1 MTDDLEAL
9 LGAGFMNA
17 IPQQQSKNEMIV
29 KKNVENYT
37 DQDLKI
43 KFIEETEDLLLKSGD
58 AVAAAL
64 EQATMAPGEGES
76 VAAIASLVNAHA
88 RLLDNYGKLYI
99 MQEKHRQAKELLEMK
114 MASQS
119 KMNTENNMTK
129 MTMTR
134 EMVMAE
140 LMKKGKVIDAEEN

>member
-9 LGAGFMNA
+9 LGTGFMNT
-17 IPQQQSKNEMIV
+17 ISQHQPKNEIIV
-29 KKNVENYT
+29 KKDVENYT
-37 DQDLKI
+37 DQDLKL
-43 KFIEETEDLLLKSGD
+43 KFLSETEDLLLKSGD

-88 RLLDNYGKLYI
+88 RLLDNYGKLY
-99 MQEKHRQAKELLEMK
+99 MLQEKHRQAKELLEMK
-114 MASQS
+114 MASQT

-140 LMKKGKVIDAEEN
+140 LMKKGKIVDVEEV

>member
-1 MTDDLEAL
+1 M
-9 LGAGFMNA
+9 
-17 IPQQQSKNEMIV
+17 K
-29 KKNVENYT
+29 
-37 DQDLKI
+37 LK
-43 KFIEETEDLLLKSGD
+43 FLSETEDLLLKSGD

-88 RLLDNYGKLYI
+88 RLLDNYGKLY
-99 MQEKHRQAKELLEMK
+99 MLQEKHRQAKELLEMK
-114 MASQS
+114 MASQT

-140 LMKKGKVIDAEEN
+140 LMKKGKIVDVEEV

>member
-1 MTDDLEAL
+1 MTNDLEAL
-9 LGAGFMNA
+9 LGAGFMEN
-17 IPQQQSKNEMIV
+17 IPHHQKKNEITI
-29 KKNVENYT
+29 KKDVEEYT
-37 DQDLKI
+37 DQDLKL
-43 KFIEETEDLLLKSGD
+43 KFLSETEDLLMKSGE

-99 MQEKHRQAKELLEMK
+99 LQEKHRQAKEILEMK

-140 LMKKGKVIDAEEN
+140 LMKKGKIIDSEEN

>member
-9 LGAGFMNA
+9 LGTGFMNT
-17 IPQQQSKNEMIV
+17 IPQHQSKNEIVV
-29 KKNVENYT
+29 KKDVEDYT
-37 DQDLKI
+37 DQDLKL
-43 KFIEETEDLLLKSGD
+43 KFLSETEDLIAKSGD

-88 RLLDNYGKLYI
+88 RLLDNYGKLYM

-114 MASQS
+114 MASQT

-140 LMKKGKVIDAEEN
+140 LMKKGKVIDAEEV

>member
-17 IPQQQSKNEMIV
+17 IPQQQSKNEMVV

>member
-9 LGAGFMNA
+9 LGTGFMNT
-17 IPQQQSKNEMIV
+17 ISQHQPKNEIII
-29 KKNVENYT
+29 KKDVENYT
-37 DQDLKI
+37 DQDLKL
-43 KFIEETEDLLLKSGD
+43 KFLSETEDLLLKSGD

-88 RLLDNYGKLYI
+88 RLLDNYGKLY
-99 MQEKHRQAKELLEMK
+99 MLQEKHRQAKELLEMK
-114 MASQS
+114 MASQT

-140 LMKKGKVIDAEEN
+140 LMKKGKIVDVEEV

>member
-1 MTDDLEAL
+1 MTNDLEAL
-9 LGAGFMNA
+9 LGTGFMES
-17 IPQQQSKNEMIV
+17 IPHHQQKNEITI
-29 KKNVENYT
+29 KKDVEEYT
-37 DQDLKI
+37 DQDLKL
-43 KFIEETEDLLLKSGD
+43 KFLSETEDLLIKSGD

-99 MQEKHRQAKELLEMK
+99 LQEKHRQAKEILEMK

-140 LMKKGKVIDAEEN
+140 LMKKGKIIDSEEN

>member
-9 LGAGFMNA
+9 LGAGFMNT
-17 IPQQQSKNEMIV
+17 IPQHQPKNEIVV
-29 KKNVENYT
+29 KKDAENYT
-37 DQDLKI
+37 DQDLKL
-43 KFIEETEDLLLKSGD
+43 KFLSETEDLLMKSGY

-88 RLLDNYGKLYI
+88 RLLDNYGKLYM

-114 MASQS
+114 MASQT

-140 LMKKGKVIDAEEN
+140 LMKKGKIVDAEEV